1 MIATPLRLKG
11 FAVHAPPLTTF
22 HYQFSTIYI
31 MATLDYDEIKQRK
44 NIVVDGMPYEILE
57 SHVARTQKR
66 KPQNQVKM
74 RNLLNGKVVPHSF
87 HASDTAEE
95 ADVSKREA
103 LFLFANKGEYWFCDP
118 KDRAKRFEIS
128 EDVLGDSTKYLKDN
142 TIVDIKIFEYD
153 DEEKIIGVTL
163 PVKMTF
169 IVRDAP
175 PSMRGNTASGGGK
188 LVTLE
193 TGTQVT
199 TPFFIEAGEK
209 IIVNTDTGEYVERA
223 GK

>member
-1 MIATPLRLKG
+1 
-11 FAVHAPPLTTF
+11 
-22 HYQFSTIYI
+22 

-44 NIVVDGMPYEILE
+44 NIIFDGMPYEILE

-66 KPQNQVKM
+66 KPQNQVRM
-74 RNLLNGKVVPHSF
+74 RNLLNGKVVPGTF

-95 ADVSKREA
+95 AEISKREA

-118 KDRAKRFEIS
+118 QDRAKRFEIS
-128 EDVLGDSTKYLKDN
+128 EDVLGDQTKYLKDN
-142 TIVDIKIFEYD
+142 TIVDIKIFDYE

-163 PVKMTF
+163 PIKMTF
-169 IVRDAP
+169 VVKDAP

-193 TGTQVT
+193 TGAQVT
-199 TPFFIEAGEK
+199 TPFFIEAGEI

-223 GK
+223 GKVEK

>member
-1 MIATPLRLKG
+1 
-11 FAVHAPPLTTF
+11 
-22 HYQFSTIYI
+22 

-44 NIVVDGMPYEILE
+44 NIIVDGMPYEILE

-66 KPQNQVKM
+66 KPQNQVRM
-74 RNLLNGKVVPHSF
+74 RNLLNGKVVPGTF

-95 ADVSKREA
+95 AEISKREA

-128 EDVLGDSTKYLKDN
+128 ADVLGDQTKYLKDN
-142 TIVDIKIFEYD
+142 TIVDIKIFDYE

-163 PVKMTF
+163 PVKMIF
-169 IVRDAP
+169 EVKEAP
-175 PSMRGNTASGGGK
+175 PAIKGNTASGGGK

-193 TGTQVT
+193 TGAQVT
-199 TPFFIEAGEK
+199 TPLFIEAGEM

-223 GK
+223 PKN

>member
-1 MIATPLRLKG
+1 
-11 FAVHAPPLTTF
+11 
-22 HYQFSTIYI
+22 

-44 NIVVDGMPYEILE
+44 NIIVDGMPYEILE

-66 KPQNQVKM
+66 KPQNQVRM
-74 RNLLNGKVVPHSF
+74 RNLLNGKVVPGTF

-95 ADVSKREA
+95 AEISKREA

-118 KDRAKRFEIS
+118 QDRAKRFEINA
-128 EDVLGDSTKYLKDN
+128 DILGDQTKYLKDN
-142 TIVDIKIFEYD
+142 TIVDIKIFDYE

-169 IVRDAP
+169 VVKEAP
-175 PSMRGNTASGGGK
+175 PAIKGNTASGGGK
-188 LVTLE
+188 LVTIE
-193 TGTQVT
+193 TGAQVT
-199 TPFFIEAGEK
+199 TPFFIEVGEK

-223 GK
+223 PKS

>member
-1 MIATPLRLKG
+1 
-11 FAVHAPPLTTF
+11 
-22 HYQFSTIYI
+22 
-31 MATLDYDEIKQRK
+31 MATLDYDEIKPRK
-44 NIVVDGMPYEILE
+44 HIIVDGMPFEILE

-66 KPQNQVKM
+66 KPQNQVRM
-74 RNLLNGKVVPHSF
+74 RNMLNGKVVPGTF

-95 ADVSKREA
+95 ADISKREA

-118 KDRAKRFEIS
+118 SDRAKRFEIDA
-128 EDVLGDSTKYLKDN
+128 DVLGDQTKYLKDN
-142 TIVDIKIFEYD
+142 TVVDIKIFEYD

-169 IVRDAP
+169 TVKEAP
-175 PSMRGNTASGGGK
+175 PAIKGNTASGGGK

-193 TGTQVT
+193 TGAQVT

>member
-1 MIATPLRLKG
+1 
-11 FAVHAPPLTTF
+11 
-22 HYQFSTIYI
+22 

-66 KPQNQVKM
+66 KPQNQVRM
-74 RNLLNGKVVPHSF
+74 RNLLNGKVVPGTF

-95 ADVSKREA
+95 AEISKREA

-128 EDVLGDSTKYLKDN
+128 ADVLGDQTKYLKDN
-142 TIVDIKIFEYD
+142 TVVDIKIFDYE

-163 PVKMTF
+163 PIKMTF
-169 IVRDAP
+169 EVKEAP
-175 PSMRGNTASGGGK
+175 PAIKGNTASGGGK

-193 TGTQVT
+193 TGAQIT
-199 TPFFIEAGEK
+199 TPLFIEAGEK
-209 IIVNTDTGEYVERA
+209 IIVNTETGEYVERVKA
-223 GK
+223 